1 MIELKDGM
9 LLFHGSY
16 TAIPD
21 INLAACNRGLDF
33 GQGFYLTSS
42 YEQACSYVPLAVKKA
57 KRLGRLSADCAI
69 EDCQVSIF
77 KFHYDPNRLEAQFC
91 FRTMDAVK
99 SLEFIRGDRYGD
111 IKK

>member
-33 GQGFYLTSS
+33 GQGFY
-42 YEQACSYVPLAVKKA
+42 
-57 KRLGRLSADCAI
+57 
-69 EDCQVSIF
+69 
-77 KFHYDPNRLEAQFC
+77 
-91 FRTMDAVK
+91 
-99 SLEFIRGDRYGD
+99 EFIRGDRYGD